1 MKTFVPTVR
10 SRTALVLFLAMEL
23 VSGALVL
30 VLAPYV
36 WIRETVSPVM
46 QCEEMD
52 WLER

>member
-1 MKTFVPTVR
+1 
-10 SRTALVLFLAMEL
+10 MEL
-23 VSGALVL
+23 VSGASV

-52 WLER
+52 WLGR